1 MSWPIVLGLV
11 ATGLVEATA
20 LPQLWRLH
28 QQKFPDSA
36 SLLWLSLHL
45 VGRLVGLSAAIL
57 EHSALFTAF
66 FLAGALLR
74 GALLAQVLARRSQHR
89 SLQHV

>member
-11 ATGLVEATA
+11 ATWLVEASA

-28 QQKFPDSA
+28 QQNDTDGA
-36 SLLWLSLHL
+36 SLLWLCLHL
-45 VGRLVGLSAAIL
+45 LGRLVGLSAAIV
-57 EHSALFTAF
+57 EHSELFIAF
-66 FLAGALLR
+66 FLVGTLVR
-74 GALLAQVLARRSQHR
+74 GALLAKILAYRSQHR

>member
-20 LPQLWRLH
+20 LPQLWQLH
-28 QQKFPDSA
+28 QQKHPDSA
-36 SLLWLSLHL
+36 TVLWLCLHL
-45 VGRLVGLSAAIL
+45 LGRLVGLSAAIL
-57 EHSALFTAF
+57 EHSELFIAF
-66 FLAGALLR
+66 FLVGTLLR
-74 GALLAQVLARRSQHR
+74 GALLAKALSHRAQHR

>member
-28 QQKFPDSA
+28 QQKYTDSA
-36 SLLWLSLHL
+36 SVLWLCLHL
-45 VGRLVGLSAAIL
+45 LGRLVGLSAAIL
-57 EHSALFTAF
+57 EHSELFIAF
-66 FLAGALLR
+66 FLMGTLLR
-74 GALLAQVLARRSQHR
+74 GALLAKTLSNRSQHR
-89 SLQHV
+89 SLQHA